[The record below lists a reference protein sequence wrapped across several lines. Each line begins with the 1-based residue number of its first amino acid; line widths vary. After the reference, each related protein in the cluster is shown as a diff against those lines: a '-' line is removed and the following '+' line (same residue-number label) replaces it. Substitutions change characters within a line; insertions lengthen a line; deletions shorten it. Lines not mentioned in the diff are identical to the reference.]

1 MRGLFWSC
9 RACAA
14 IIGWVG
20 LFIGTRYTQEGRH
33 VKTRKDAWALVTEFT
48 ASSNL
53 INHMLAVEA
62 VMRAYAQRFGE
73 DEALW
78 GIVGLLHDF
87 DYERYPDLTVEGHP
101 VVGSKILR
109 ERGWS
114 EEIIRAVLSHADYT
128 GVTRETR
135 MEKTLAAVDDL
146 IGFVTAVAL
155 VRPSKSIHDVKV
167 KSIRKKWKSKAFAAA
182 VDREAIEAATEDL
195 GVELWAHV
203 AFVLQAMQ
211 GVAGELGLQGES
223 V

>member
-1 MRGLFWSC
+1 M
-9 RACAA
+9 
-14 IIGWVG
+14 
-20 LFIGTRYTQEGRH
+20 
-33 VKTRKDAWALVTEFT
+33 KTRKDAWALVTEFT
-48 ASSNL
+48 ANANL
-53 INHMLAVEA
+53 IKHMLAVEA
-62 VMRAYAQRFGE
+62 AMRAYARRFGE
-73 DEALW
+73 DEELW

-101 VVGSKILR
+101 VVGSKVLR
-109 ERGWS
+109 ERGWP
-114 EEIIRAVLSHADYT
+114 EEVIRAVLSHADYT

-146 IGFVTAVAL
+146 TGFIVAVAL

-167 KSIRKKWKSKAFAAA
+167 KSVRKKWKSKAFAAA
-182 VDREAIEAATEDL
+182 VDRAAIEAAAEDL

-211 GVAGELGLQGES
+211 DIADELGLQGEP

>member
-1 MRGLFWSC
+1 
-9 RACAA
+9 
-14 IIGWVG
+14 
-20 LFIGTRYTQEGRH
+20 

-48 ASSNL
+48 ASPNL

-62 VMRAYAQRFGE
+62 AMRAYAQHFGE

-146 IGFVTAVAL
+146 TGFITAVAL

-182 VDREAIEAATEDL
+182 VDREAIEAAAEDL

-211 GVAGELGLQGES
+211 GVADELGLQGES